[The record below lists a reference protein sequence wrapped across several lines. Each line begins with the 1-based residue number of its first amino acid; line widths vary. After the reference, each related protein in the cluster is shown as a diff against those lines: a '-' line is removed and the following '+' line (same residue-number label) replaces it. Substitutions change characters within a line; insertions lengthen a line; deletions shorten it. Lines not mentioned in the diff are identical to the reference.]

1 MKTKYP
7 DLYTDYLI
15 STTGYATATELSPML
30 DGEISHDQVTR
41 FLSERK
47 YTSRNLWREVK
58 SVVRQIEQEKGY
70 LIFDESV
77 QQKAWTDENEIVCWH
92 YDYCKG
98 RTVKGISLLNALYYN
113 DEVLIPV
120 AFEMGGQ
127 VAAIYE
133 KRWKVEEFHKSLKSN
148 AALAK
153 SPTRMVITQWNQC
166 LCPFTPY
173 LNWNV

>member
-1 MKTKYP
+1 M
-7 DLYTDYLI
+7 
-15 STTGYATATELSPML
+15 
-30 DGEISHDQVTR
+30 
-41 FLSERK
+41 
-47 YTSRNLWREVK
+47 
-58 SVVRQIEQEKGY
+58 RQIEQEEGY

-77 QQKAWTDENEIVCWH
+77 QQKAWTDVNEIVCWH
-92 YDYCKG
+92 YDYCKN
-98 RTVKGISLLNALYYN
+98 RTIKGTNLLNVLYYN
-113 DEVLIPV
+113 DEVSITV
-120 AFEMGGQ
+120 IFEMGGQ

-148 AALAK
+148 AAVAK